1 MLAAL
6 SWPDAFVSAV
16 FLVCLCVCVCFFLWR
31 VSR

>member
-1 MLAAL
+1 MLAEL

-16 FLVCLCVCVCFFLWR
+16 FLVCVCVCFFLWR